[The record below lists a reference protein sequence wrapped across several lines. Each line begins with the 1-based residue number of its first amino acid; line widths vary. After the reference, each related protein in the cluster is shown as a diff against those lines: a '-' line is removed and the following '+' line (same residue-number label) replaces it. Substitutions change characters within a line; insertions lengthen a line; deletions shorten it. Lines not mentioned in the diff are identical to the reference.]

1 MLRHAL
7 ATEAELSGWGVAADL
22 PPDRASL
29 ESAVA
34 MRTCRRPALLLDPTG
49 LAGR

>member
-7 ATEAELSGWGVAADL
+7 AEEAELSGWVAAGL